1 MSNKNGTSSWPYK
14 TSGHFC
20 LVNGY
25 FSGIDKYFIG
35 DPFYF
40 DGYVPGAPK
49 TQEVIR
55 VNTTELGPSLILS
68 LLKNSAT
75 QNKPYYFN

>member
-1 MSNKNGTSSWPYK
+1 MEHLR
-14 TSGHFC
+14 GHIRQVVIFAWLMGIFLESINTLSETHFILMDMF
-20 LVNGY
+20 LVLL
-25 FSGIDKYFIG
+25 
-35 DPFYF
+35 
-40 DGYVPGAPK
+40 K

-55 VNTTELGPSLILS
+55 VNTTEIGPSLILS